1 MPDRSSPKQVQL
13 VDEVV
18 ALLHEA
24 LRQPGRTKADCVQGA
39 IERLQ
44 FLRTMLGDEKSIR
57 KIPLSKRVNLY
68 ELLKLIGEL
77 TLQIMDRSQ
86 G

>member
-1 MPDRSSPKQVQL
+1 MPDRSSPEQVQL

-39 IERLQ
+39 IERLEL
-44 FLRTMLGDEKSIR
+44 LRTVLGDEESNGQAS
-57 KIPLSKRVNLY
+57 LSRRVNLY
-68 ELLKLIGEL
+68 ELLKLLGK
-77 TLQIMDRSQ
+77 
-86 G
+86 